1 MHTIPADKVHVHVIA
16 TVAEFRARREA
27 ASQVKRVV
35 MDKDAAQAFIME
47 GTDEDQEVIILS
59 SVRET
64 VGLSSGPSMR
74 EALGLAA

>member
-1 MHTIPADKVHVHVIA
+1 MHTIPASQVHVHVVG
-16 TVAEFRARREA
+16 TVSEFRTRRESA
-27 ASQVKRVV
+27 LQVKRVV

-47 GTDEDQEVIILS
+47 GTGEGGEVIILS

-64 VGLSSGPSMR
+64 VGMERGPSMR